1 MLMARPLR
9 QLLRAG
15 LLLGLGLICGSALAS
30 GLQVSPVSLTL
41 QASQNAEGLWLSNTG
56 SNLVHAQVRV
66 YHWTVHGGEQQL
78 TPSRGLVI
86 SPPMLEIKPGDKQLI
101 RVIRVSAPPSG
112 TGAVEDA
119 YRLAIDELP
128 IETPGTKGL
137 QFVLNYSVPVFVAP
151 IGMAK
156 TNPQLQWKLQRD
168 GDHAVLQIANSGNG
182 HAQLANVD
190 FVDHA
195 GHRITISGGLF
206 GYVLPGTTMKWTLKQ
221 PATDFAGGGT
231 LEARINGAQAT
242 QAISLADSAH

>member
-1 MLMARPLR
+1 MTRPLR
-9 QLLRAG
+9 QLLHTG
-15 LLLGLGLICGSALAS
+15 LLLGLGLICGSVLAS

-41 QASQNAEGLWLSNTG
+41 QTSQSAEGIWLSNTG
-56 SNLVHAQVRV
+56 TNLVHAQVRV
-66 YHWTVHGGEQQL
+66 YHWTEQGGEQQL
-78 TPSRGLVI
+78 TPSRRLVI

-112 TGAVEDA
+112 SGAVEDA

-128 IETPGTKGL
+128 VETAGKGL
-137 QFVLNYSVPVFVAP
+137 QFVLHYSVPVFVAP
-151 IGMAK
+151 MGVAK
-156 TNPQLQWKLQRD
+156 TSPQLQWKLQRD
-168 GDHAVLQIANSGNG
+168 GDHAVLQVANTGTG
-182 HAQLANVD
+182 HAQLANVE

-195 GHRITISGGLF
+195 GHRTSISDGLF
-206 GYVLPGTTMKWTLKQ
+206 GYALPGTTMKWTLKQ